1 MSGPENNDS
10 EAVLVCAANRREADL
25 TCELLQRDGLTGKV
39 CLTIDAVCEA
49 IAQGA
54 GAALV
59 SEEML
64 AGHYARLKQF
74 LENQPPWSDF
84 PFVVFGSAGQNGRLG
99 VKSPLHDLGKVT
111 LLDRPVRVRSM
122 LAAVHASLRGRRRQ
136 YEARR
141 AIESRDQFLAMLG
154 HELRNPLGA
163 IRLAGDLM
171 GADSSEEQRQKHLS
185 VIARQT
191 QHLSR
196 LVDDLLDVARV
207 THGKIN
213 LKRHV
218 LDVCEVVRA
227 CHHSLIGQ
235 ARERSLSYEFSCPD
249 TELHV
254 LGDRVRLEQVFNN
267 LLTNALKYTPAGGS
281 VSVSIEREATTAV
294 VRVKDSGI
302 GIAKDMLPRVFEL
315 FAQADDGVYR
325 SSGGMGLGLTLVR
338 QLAHLHGGFVTSES
352 DGLGHGSLFGVSLPL
367 CLDANVRDADQGN
380 LKTAADRCL
389 RVVVVDDDDDIRMLQ
404 QELLELE
411 GHQVVTAYDGPS
423 GFDTIFAEKPD
434 VALVDLGL
442 PGFDGF
448 EVARRV
454 RAQCGSQIQLIA
466 VSGYGRPQ
474 DRLLSSDAGFNEHL
488 TKPVGTVELRAV
500 MRRRCD

>member
-1 MSGPENNDS
+1 MNTLETNDS
-10 EAVLVCAANRREADL
+10 ETVLVCAANRREGDL
-25 TCELLQRDGLTGKV
+25 TCELLQRDGLNGKV
-39 CLTIDAVCEA
+39 CPTINAVCEA
-49 IAQGA
+49 IAEGA

-59 SEEML
+59 TEEML
-64 AGHYARLKQF
+64 AGQYPRLKQF
-74 LENQPPWSDF
+74 LDTQPPWSDF
-84 PFVVFGSAGQNGRLG
+84 PFVVFGSAGQSSRLG
-99 VKSPLHDLGKVT
+99 AKSPLLELGKVT

-171 GADSSEEQRQKHLS
+171 GADGSEEQKEKHLS

-213 LKRHV
+213 LKRRAF
-218 LDVCEVVRA
+218 DVCEVVRA
-227 CHHSLIGQ
+227 CHHSLMGQ
-235 ARERSLSYEFSCPD
+235 ARDRSLSYDLSCPD
-249 TELHV
+249 TELRV
-254 LGDRVRLEQVFNN
+254 FGDRVRMEQVFNN
-267 LLTNALKYTPAGGS
+267 LITNALKYTPAGGS
-281 VSVSIEREATTAV
+281 VRVSVEREGTAAV

-302 GIAKDMLPRVFEL
+302 GISKEMLPRVFDL

-338 QLAHLHGGFVTSES
+338 QLVHLHGGSVLSES
-352 DGLGHGSLFGVSLPL
+352 GGLGKGSVFGVSLPL
-367 CLDANVRDADQGN
+367 CLEANTGDADEENSKSVG
-380 LKTAADRCL
+380 DRRL

-423 GFDTIFAEKPD
+423 GFDTILTENPD
-434 VALVDLGL
+434 IALVDLGL

-474 DRLLSSDAGFNEHL
+474 DRVLSSDAGFNEHL
-488 TKPVGTVELRAV
+488 TKPIGTLELRAV
-500 MRRRCD
+500 MRKHCD